1 MHNPSHTQ
9 SDMPIVL
16 ARDLTKVFKDFWMR
30 SRVRAVDHLDLEV
43 HKGEIFGL
51 LGPNGSGKSTTIKLL
66 LGLLHK
72 TSGYVAVLG
81 KPPSDVA
88 VKERIGV
95 LPEESYLYPFL
106 NARETLDYYGKL
118 FGLHRKARTRRI
130 DELLDMVGLT
140 AVAHRQVHEYSKGMQ
155 RRIGLAQALIN
166 DPDFLVL
173 DEPTSGLDPIG
184 VRQVKDLIIELG
196 RRGKTVLLSSHQ
208 LSDVED
214 CVDRLVILYGGKKRA
229 EGTCDELLTEH
240 GRMIIETDELDDRV
254 ISEIDKL
261 LHERAGVAIRK
272 VARPRQRLEDLFMD
286 IVEHAHEEK
295 IETHGAEQG
304 GATASFLLT
313 DDHKDEAVGEDLIEQ
328 LVSSSV
334 QEDEIAESAV
344 DGRAASEPADEPH
357 GVIESLVS
365 ETPVVEDQ
373 PVQPVDVSSKDKKGA
388 DLPDLGVIESLL
400 KSDENERDTPASGS
414 ESG

>member
-1 MHNPSHTQ
+1 
-9 SDMPIVL
+9 
-16 ARDLTKVFKDFWMR
+16 
-30 SRVRAVDHLDLEV
+30 
-43 HKGEIFGL
+43 
-51 LGPNGSGKSTTIKLL
+51 
-66 LGLLHK
+66 
-72 TSGYVAVLG
+72 
-81 KPPSDVA
+81 
-88 VKERIGV
+88 
-95 LPEESYLYPFL
+95 
-106 NARETLDYYGKL
+106 
-118 FGLHRKARTRRI
+118 
-130 DELLDMVGLT
+130 
-140 AVAHRQVHEYSKGMQ
+140 
-155 RRIGLAQALIN
+155 
-166 DPDFLVL
+166 
-173 DEPTSGLDPIG
+173 
-184 VRQVKDLIIELG
+184 
-196 RRGKTVLLSSHQ
+196 
-208 LSDVED
+208 
-214 CVDRLVILYGGKKRA
+214 
-229 EGTCDELLTEH
+229 
-240 GRMIIETDELDDRV
+240 MIIETDELDDRV